1 VIGSLGLTICY
12 YPDSAWTNMLLH
24 LGGHQAVRATGG
36 RKLDRRTL
44 SFHGYTGRD
53 TVEPG

>member
-1 VIGSLGLTICY
+1 
-12 YPDSAWTNMLLH
+12 MMLH

-36 RKLDRRTL
+36 RKLDLRTL

-53 TVEPG
+53 TVVPG